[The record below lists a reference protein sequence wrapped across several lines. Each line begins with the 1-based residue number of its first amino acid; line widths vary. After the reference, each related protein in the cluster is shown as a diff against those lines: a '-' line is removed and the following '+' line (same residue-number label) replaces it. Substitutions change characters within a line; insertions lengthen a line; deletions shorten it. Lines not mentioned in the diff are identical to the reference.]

1 MAKGYIQQ
9 EGIDFSETFSPVVKQ
24 AIVRVVLSLVAVQK
38 WSIHQ
43 MDVKNVF
50 LHGILQETVYI
61 SLPP

>member
-1 MAKGYIQQ
+1 MAKGSIQQ
-9 EGIDFSETFSPVVKQ
+9 EGIDFSDTFSPVVKQ

-38 WSIHQ
+38 WSSHQ